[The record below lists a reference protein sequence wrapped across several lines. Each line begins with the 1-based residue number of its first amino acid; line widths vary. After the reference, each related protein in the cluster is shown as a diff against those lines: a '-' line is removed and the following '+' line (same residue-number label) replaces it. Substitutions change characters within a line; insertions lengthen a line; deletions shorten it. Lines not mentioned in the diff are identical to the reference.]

1 MSEPNTQALWRQQGV
16 QAPAYYLAAAALTS
30 WIDQRDFPQVYDRA
44 NPHAAIGRSDA
55 TVNRNYLIHHADE
68 RWPWRG
74 SFLALHV
81 TRFFSILLGAVTL
94 WATYRTLALLVGS
107 DLALLGTALF
117 GFIPQFIFISAAASN
132 DNAINALA
140 ALVLWRLV
148 KLVVGP
154 PSLEARHPA
163 ITADPVRS
171 DPERAG
177 EAVRSNDFS
186 RSPAMGR
193 RLKSSLRTFSS
204 DVAPHPAWPSTLELV
219 GLGCLLGLAS
229 LTKLS
234 ALGLIALTGLALM
247 IVAWRLP
254 ERRGLKPLDDSRTQH
269 ADHVAWRAAGAPGV
283 ETP

>member
-1 MSEPNTQALWRQQGV
+1 MTPNHLPRADDTSRVTSSARPRAGLILVIGAFVLLAGLYSVVVPAFETPDEIWHFAFIQHLVTTRGLPVSEPNTQALWRQQGV

-30 WIDQRDFPQVYDRA
+30 WIDQSDFPQVYNRA
-44 NPHAAIGRSDA
+44 NPHAAIGRPDA

-81 TRFFSILLGAVTL
+81 TRSFSILLGAVTL

-148 KLVVGP
+148 RLVVE
-154 PSLEARHPA
+154 PSAPEARHPA
-163 ITADPVRS
+163 IAADPAPS
-171 DPERAG
+171 DLEIAG

-193 RLKSSLRTFSS
+193 RLKSSLRTFS
-204 DVAPHPAWPSTLELV
+204 
-219 GLGCLLGLAS
+219 
-229 LTKLS
+229 
-234 ALGLIALTGLALM
+234 
-247 IVAWRLP
+247 
-254 ERRGLKPLDDSRTQH
+254 
-269 ADHVAWRAAGAPGV
+269 
-283 ETP
+283 